1 MLIRS
6 VVPHGS
12 KKTPSEQAMVKR
24 RIGIKCKEK
33 NTQEKNAKKPQANKL
48 WFKEELAS
56 KAKKANS
63 RNNCKKTP
71 SKQAMVKK
79 KISIKSEEK

>member
-1 MLIRS
+1 M
-6 VVPHGS
+6 
-12 KKTPSEQAMVKR
+12 A
-24 RIGIKCKEK
+24 
-33 NTQEKNAKKPQANKL
+33 AKKPQANKL
-48 WFKEELAS
+48 WLKEESASNAKKKNTQEKFAKKPQANKLWLKEELAS

-79 KISIKSEEK
+79 RISIKSEEK

>member
-1 MLIRS
+1 
-6 VVPHGS
+6 
-12 KKTPSEQAMVKR
+12 MVKR

-33 NTQEKNAKKPQANKL
+33 NTQEKFAKKPQANKL
-48 WFKEELAS
+48 WLKEELAS

-71 SKQAMVKK
+71 SK
-79 KISIKSEEK
+79 

>member
-1 MLIRS
+1 
-6 VVPHGS
+6 
-12 KKTPSEQAMVKR
+12 MVKR

-33 NTQEKNAKKPQANKL
+33 NTQEKFAKKPQANKL
-48 WFKEELAS
+48 WLKEELAS

-79 KISIKSEEK
+79 RISIKSEEK